1 MIENINSKNNFNTDN
16 TVVAITK
23 IISNSEYKF
32 IHIKDN
38 LYYTSDR
45 AISFLKSIDFVQAY
59 FEIGHKHHE
68 SVAYLYERKCI
79 DGTIRVE
86 LLKSDFAYE
95 FRKLVE
101 KYIDEEYSY
110 SDEIETNYNLIF
122 NTLMDLGH
130 TSDGEEF
137 CRDIVSLYVRWEEE
151 YLK

>member
-1 MIENINSKNNFNTDN
+1 MIENINSKNNFNTDS
-16 TVVAITK
+16 TVADIVT
-23 IISNSEYKF
+23 IISNSNCKF
-32 IHIKDN
+32 THVEGN

-59 FEIGHKHHE
+59 FDIGHKHHE

-79 DGTIRVE
+79 DGTIKVE
-86 LLKSDFAYE
+86 LLISDFAYE

-137 CRDIVSLYVRWEEE
+137 CRDIVSLYDKWEEE